1 MGDGATTTGDAD
13 ADATGAGDAV
23 TNTKAIFGL
32 RFNDRIEKIKNTDLP
47 ILDRY
52 KTGTTISKEK
62 YLDVFEMQ
70 NLTTKE
76 KIEED
81 KEEVV
86 RTVIKEP
93 TQISLLEIVFADKST

>member
-1 MGDGATTTGDAD
+1 
-13 ADATGAGDAV
+13 
-23 TNTKAIFGL
+23 
-32 RFNDRIEKIKNTDLP
+32 
-47 ILDRY
+47 
-52 KTGTTISKEK
+52 
-62 YLDVFEMQ
+62 MQ

-93 TQISLLEIVFADKST
+93 TQISLLEIDDELKKVDDMLNL

>member
-1 MGDGATTTGDAD
+1 
-13 ADATGAGDAV
+13 
-23 TNTKAIFGL
+23 
-32 RFNDRIEKIKNTDLP
+32 
-47 ILDRY
+47 
-52 KTGTTISKEK
+52 
-62 YLDVFEMQ
+62 MQ

-93 TQISLLEIVFADKST
+93 TQISLLEIDDELRKVDDMLNL

>member
-1 MGDGATTTGDAD
+1 
-13 ADATGAGDAV
+13 
-23 TNTKAIFGL
+23 
-32 RFNDRIEKIKNTDLP
+32 
-47 ILDRY
+47 
-52 KTGTTISKEK
+52 
-62 YLDVFEMQ
+62 MQ

-93 TQISLLEIVFADKST
+93 TQISLLEIDDELRKVDDILNL

>member
-1 MGDGATTTGDAD
+1 
-13 ADATGAGDAV
+13 
-23 TNTKAIFGL
+23 
-32 RFNDRIEKIKNTDLP
+32 
-47 ILDRY
+47 
-52 KTGTTISKEK
+52 
-62 YLDVFEMQ
+62 MQ

-93 TQISLLEIVFADKST
+93 TQISLLEIDDELEKLMIY